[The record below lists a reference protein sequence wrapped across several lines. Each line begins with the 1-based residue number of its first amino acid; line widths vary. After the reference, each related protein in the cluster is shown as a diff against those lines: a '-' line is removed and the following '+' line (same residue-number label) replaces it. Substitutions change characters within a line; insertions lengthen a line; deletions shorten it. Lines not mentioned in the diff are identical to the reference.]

1 MLKSL
6 CRLLKGV
13 GAFSTNKPEPKERK
27 REKMII
33 MILLLVILIILV
45 LLLFKCCSHRE
56 PPPSDSTNTTTSEN
70 KTLDFIPA
78 EGEGN
83 GNITIPGITGIYL
96 KPGVI
101 NQTVDFYNPEK
112 NNCLFKISVYLSN
125 DCLLYQSDYIK
136 PGEHLTNINLNVK
149 LEKGIYQNC
158 LLLYECFSLD
168 GKTQYN
174 GSSMKIEIN
183 TSK

>member
-1 MLKSL
+1 M
-6 CRLLKGV
+6 
-13 GAFSTNKPEPKERK
+13 TPERK
-27 REKMII
+27 RKTVIY
-33 MILLLVILIILV
+33 ILLLIIIVIILL
-45 LLLFKCCSHRE
+45 LLLFKCSSNRGTE
-56 PPPSDSTNTTTSEN
+56 PPPSDSTSTTEN

-78 EGEGN
+78 EGNGN
-83 GNITIPGITGIYL
+83 GKITIPGITGIYL